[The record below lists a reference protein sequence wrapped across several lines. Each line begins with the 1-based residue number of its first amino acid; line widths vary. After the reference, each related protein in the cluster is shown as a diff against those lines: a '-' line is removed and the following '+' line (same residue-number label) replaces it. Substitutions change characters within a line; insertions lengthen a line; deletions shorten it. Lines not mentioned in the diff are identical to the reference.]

1 MRKYVAEVFA
11 VIEGELPG
19 LRRVTK
25 FVPPAC
31 TVKITRQRKLDRRDR
46 YSTYILTVGAPNYEE
61 RTFIARCRKAKE
73 PFPIKKVQLRFYP
86 KKK

>member
-25 FVPPAC
+25 FVSPAC
-31 TVKITRQRKLDRRDR
+31 TVKIT
-46 YSTYILTVGAPNYEE
+46 
-61 RTFIARCRKAKE
+61 
-73 PFPIKKVQLRFYP
+73 